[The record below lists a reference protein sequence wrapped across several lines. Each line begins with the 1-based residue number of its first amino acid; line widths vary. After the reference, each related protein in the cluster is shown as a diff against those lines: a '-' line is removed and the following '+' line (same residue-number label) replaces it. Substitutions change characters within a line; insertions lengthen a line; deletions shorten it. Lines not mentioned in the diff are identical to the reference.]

1 MSDLFVQKSD
11 YFLGL
16 SNQKI
21 IIKNSQREIEREVSI
36 YLVDN
41 LLIFGQAQISTQLL
55 RALAREN
62 INVYYFSSE
71 GKFLACLD
79 SYRQE
84 DFDKQE
90 KQVRACL
97 GQDFCLVLSKEIVS
111 AKVKHQL
118 SLLKSYN
125 QDGILSV
132 DEFGRFHLTLQK
144 IKEAESISQIMG
156 YEGRIAKSYFY
167 YLSLLVPDSFRFHG
181 RRTRPAEDCFNCLLN
196 FGYTI
201 LYSCFLGLIRKNGLS
216 YGFGILHQSHG
227 HHACLASDLME
238 EWRPVIVDNT
248 IMQLILEESLK
259 DEHFE
264 TKADGTF
271 ILKDEGRKTF
281 LLAMR
286 ERMLEIHQYIELDK
300 KRYSFFYTTDQQIK
314 RLIRAFEQQD
324 SHLYVTAY
332 TGEE

>member
-1 MSDLFVQKSD
+1 MSDLFIQKSD

-41 LLIFGQAQISTQLL
+41 LLIFGQTQISTQLL
-55 RALAREN
+55 KALAREN

-84 DFDKQE
+84 DFYKQE

-97 GQDFCLVLSKEIVS
+97 DQDFCLALSKEIVS

-132 DEFGRFHLTLQK
+132 DDFERFHLTLQK

-156 YEGRIAKSYFY
+156 YEGRIAKSYF
-167 YLSLLVPDSFRFHG
+167 
-181 RRTRPAEDCFNCLLN
+181 LLN
-196 FGYTI
+196 FGYSI

-216 YGFGILHQSHG
+216 YGFGVLHQSHG

-264 TKADGTF
+264 IKADGTF
-271 ILKDEGRKTF
+271 ILKDEGRKVF

-300 KRYSFFYTTDQQIK
+300 KRYSFFYTADQQIK
-314 RLIRAFEQQD
+314 RLIRAFEQKD
-324 SHLYVTAY
+324 SYLYITAY

>member
-21 IIKNSQREIEREVSI
+21 IIKNGRREIESEISLH
-36 YLVDN
+36 LVDN
-41 LLIFGQAQISTQLL
+41 VLIFGKAQVSTQLL
-55 RALAREN
+55 RVLAKEN
-62 INVYYFSSE
+62 INVYYFTEE

-97 GQDFCLVLSKEIVS
+97 DQDFCLALSKEIVS

-144 IKEAESISQIMG
+144 IKESESISQIMG

-167 YLSLLVPDSFRFHG
+167 YLSLLVPDSFRFYG
-181 RRTRPAEDCFNCLLN
+181 RRRRPATDSFNCSLN
-196 FGYTI
+196 FGYSI

-216 YGFGILHQSHG
+216 YGFGVLHQSHG

-248 IMQLILEESLK
+248 VLELLLREELK
-259 DEHFE
+259 LEHFE
-264 TKADGTF
+264 KSADGTF
-271 ILKDEGRKTF
+271 LLIDEGRKIF
-281 LLAMR
+281 IRAMR
-286 ERMLEIHQYIELDK
+286 DRMLEIHQYIELDK
-300 KRYSFFYTTDQQIK
+300 KRYSFFYAADQQIK
-314 RLIRAFEQQD
+314 GLIRAFESLD
-324 SHLYVTAY
+324 SQSYVTAF
-332 TGEE
+332 TGGE

>member
-1 MSDLFVQKSD
+1 M
-11 YFLGL
+11 
-16 SNQKI
+16 
-21 IIKNSQREIEREVSI
+21 
-36 YLVDN
+36 
-41 LLIFGQAQISTQLL
+41 
-55 RALAREN
+55 
-62 INVYYFSSE
+62 
-71 GKFLACLD
+71 ACLD

-97 GQDFCLVLSKEIVS
+97 DQDFCLALSKEIVS

-132 DEFGRFHLTLQK
+132 DECGRFHLTLQK

-271 ILKDEGRKTF
+271 ILKDEGRKVF

-286 ERMLEIHQYIELDK
+286 ERMLEIHQYIELNK
-300 KRYSFFYTTDQQIK
+300 KRYSFFYTADQQIK

-324 SHLYVTAY
+324 SHLYVTVY

>member
-16 SNQKI
+16 SSQKI
-21 IIKNSQREIEREVSI
+21 VIKNGRREIESEISLH
-36 YLVDN
+36 LVDN
-41 LLIFGQAQISTQLL
+41 VLIFGKAQVSTQLL
-55 RALAREN
+55 RALAKEN
-62 INVYYFSSE
+62 INVYYFTGE

-79 SYRQE
+79 SFRQE
-84 DFDKQE
+84 DFDKQYLQA
-90 KQVRACL
+90 KACMD
-97 GQDFCLVLSKEIVS
+97 QNFCLAISKKIVS
-111 AKVKHQL
+111 AKVQHQL
-118 SLLKSYN
+118 SLLKNFN
-125 QDGILSV
+125 QEGILTSE
-132 DEFGRFHLTLQK
+132 DFERFYLTIDNISK
-144 IKEAESISQIMG
+144 AESLSQVMG

-167 YLSLLVPDSFRFHG
+167 YLSLLVPTAFHFHG

-216 YGFGILHQSHG
+216 FGFGMLHQSHR
-227 HHACLASDLME
+227 HHASLASDLME

-271 ILKDEGRKTF
+271 ILKDEGRKVF

-300 KRYSFFYTTDQQIK
+300 KRYSFFYTADQQIK

>member
-1 MSDLFVQKSD
+1 MSDLFIQKSD

-21 IIKNSQREIEREVSI
+21 VIKNSQREIEREVSI

-55 RALAREN
+55 KALAREN

-97 GQDFCLVLSKEIVS
+97 DQDFCLALSKEIVS
-111 AKVKHQL
+111 AKVQHQL
-118 SLLKSYN
+118 SLLKSFN
-125 QDGILSV
+125 KNRILSTE
-132 DEFGRFHLTLQK
+132 DFERFDLTIENISK
-144 IKEAESISQIMG
+144 AESLSQLMG

-167 YLSLLVPDSFRFHG
+167 YLSLLVPTAFRFHG
-181 RRTRPAEDCFNCLLN
+181 RRTRPAEDCCNCLLN
-196 FGYTI
+196 FGYSI

-216 YGFGILHQSHG
+216 FGFGVLHQSHR
-227 HHACLASDLME
+227 HHASLASDLME

-248 IMQLILEESLK
+248 VLELLLREDLK
-259 DEHFE
+259 LEHFE
-264 TKADGTF
+264 KSADGTF
-271 ILKDEGRKTF
+271 LLIDEGREIF
-281 LLAMR
+281 LRAMR

-300 KRYSFFYTTDQQIK
+300 KRYSFFYTADQQIK
-314 RLIRAFEQQD
+314 RLIRAFEQKD